1 MEVFRMNKQ
10 ERQAIVAECRT
21 SGMTAKAWCETKGI
35 DYRRY
40 VDWATKI
47 NKEEQP
53 EPQQWA
59 AVTMTKDEPATDEI
73 RLNCGKWIIC
83 VRTGFSPAL
92 LADVLRV
99 VDAVC

>member
-1 MEVFRMNKQ
+1 MNRQ
-10 ERQAIVAECRT
+10 EQQVLVSECRA

-40 VDWATKI
+40 VSWATKL
-47 NKEEQP
+47 NRECRH

-59 AVTMTKDEPATDEI
+59 DVTMAIEKRDASEI
-73 RLNCGKWIIC
+73 RLNCGKWTIC
-83 VRTGFSPAL
+83 VEPGFSPTL
-92 LADVLRV
+92 LTDILKV